1 MFLDKKEIAE
11 INERR
16 KKYMDLI
23 EINGIKYVKIT
34 KEEWNKKGHVG
45 QDGKKYIMRY
55 TNQDGTHL
63 RPCIVEG
70 YAWDKAYKDQDGA
83 THFKYS

>member
-1 MFLDKKEIAE
+1 
-11 INERR
+11 
-16 KKYMDLI
+16 MDLI
-23 EINGIKYVKIT
+23 EIDGIKYVKIT
-34 KEEWNKKGHVG
+34 KEEWNRKGHVG

-70 YAWDKAYKDQDGA
+70 AK
-83 THFKYS
+83 